1 MLVAILSSERR
12 WCHMNRRSTIGKC
25 PICEARLKV
34 TELSCPACHSRLITE
49 LETCAFCNLSPGLYR
64 FLEIFL
70 KSRGNIK
77 EVEKELGI
85 SYPTVRKRLDDLL
98 ATLGLEART
107 PQPPGKRSEVFE
119 KLRKGEISVDDAVG
133 ELGT

>member
-1 MLVAILSSERR
+1 
-12 WCHMNRRSTIGKC
+12 MNRRSTIGRC
-25 PICEARLKV
+25 PVCEAGLKV
-34 TELSCPACHSRLITE
+34 TQLSCPSCHSKLITE
-49 LETCAFCNLSPGLYR
+49 LETCSFCNLGTDLYR

-98 ATLGLEART
+98 AALGLESKPASS
-107 PQPPGKRSEVFE
+107 PGKRSEVFE

>member
-1 MLVAILSSERR
+1 
-12 WCHMNRRSTIGKC
+12 MNRRATIGKC
-25 PICEARLKV
+25 PVCEAGLRV
-34 TELSCPACHSRLITE
+34 TELSCPSCHSRLITD
-49 LETCAFCNLSPGLYR
+49 LETCSFCNLNPDLYR
-64 FLEIFL
+64 FLRIFL

-98 ATLGLEART
+98 TTLGLEAGA
-107 PQPPGKRSEVFE
+107 PPSGGKRTEVFE

>member
-1 MLVAILSSERR
+1 
-12 WCHMNRRSTIGKC
+12 MNHRSTIGKC
-25 PICEARLKV
+25 PVCEAGLKV
-34 TELSCPACHSRLITE
+34 TELSCPSCRSKLITE
-49 LETCAFCNLSPGLYR
+49 LETCAFCNLSPDLYR
-64 FLEIFL
+64 FLEVFL

-98 ATLGLEART
+98 ATLGLETSAN
-107 PQPPGKRSEVFE
+107 PSAGKRTEVFE

>member
-1 MLVAILSSERR
+1 
-12 WCHMNRRSTIGKC
+12 MNHRSTIGKC
-25 PICEARLKV
+25 PVCEAGLKV
-34 TELSCPACHSRLITE
+34 TELSCPSCHSRLITE
-49 LETCAFCNLSPGLYR
+49 LETCSFCNLSPDLYR
-64 FLEIFL
+64 FLKIFL

-98 ATLGLEART
+98 AALGLEARAMPST
-107 PQPPGKRSEVFE
+107 GKRTEVFE

-133 ELGT
+133 ELGS

>member
-1 MLVAILSSERR
+1 MSRKA
-12 WCHMNRRSTIGKC
+12 TIGKC
-25 PICEARLKV
+25 PVCEAGLRV
-34 TELSCPACHSRLITE
+34 TELSCPSCRSRLITD
-49 LETCAFCNLSPGLYR
+49 LETCSFCNLNPDLYR
-64 FLEIFL
+64 FLRIFL

-98 ATLGLEART
+98 ATLGLEAGSSPT
-107 PQPPGKRSEVFE
+107 GGKRTEVFE
-119 KLRKGEISVDDAVG
+119 KLRRGEISVDDAVG